1 MSSPL
6 SPAPRA
12 ILFDVDGTLYS
23 QRWLR
28 ARLLLRLAGR
38 AALEPRL
45 VRVLWFHRKALETLR
60 HADRSV
66 AIPDRQFQLTAELAG
81 VPEERVRR
89 IVQEW
94 FVEAPLPLLRSCI
107 RPGLAGLLRL
117 ARDRGIPLGVFSDYE
132 AEDKLKALGVR
143 EFFDVVTSSED
154 PAIQAYKP
162 NPKGLLVTLAR
173 LGVAPGQAIYIGDR
187 PEVDAEAARRA
198 GMRAVIVGRAHGF
211 PEFRRLLEESLL
223 RRE

>member
-1 MSSPL
+1 MS

-38 AALEPRL
+38 AALQPRL
-45 VRVLWFHRKALETLR
+45 VRVLWAHRKALETLR
-60 HADRSV
+60 RADRPI
-66 AIPDRQFQLTAELAG
+66 AIPGRQFQLTAQLSG
-81 VPEERVRR
+81 VPEERV
-89 IVQEW
+89 QEMVRKW
-94 FVEAPLPLLRSCI
+94 FVEEPLPLLRSCV
-107 RPGLAGLLRL
+107 RPGLGGLLQL
-117 ARDRGIPLGVFSDYE
+117 ARDRGILLGVFSDYQ
-132 AEDKLKALGVR
+132 AEDKLKALGMR

-173 LGVAPGQAIYIGDR
+173 LGVAPDQAIYVGDR

-198 GMRAVIVGRAHGF
+198 GMRAVIVGRAHGY